1 MQDSCLPFSVFAKGV
16 VVLPAPG
23 AASKDKAS
31 KEGEGSANV
40 AGSRNQALPQGTD
53 PASLKALH
61 EEEIRLGDVGGTTG
75 GYTRPL
81 FELKLMLL
89 HAA

>member
-1 MQDSCLPFSVFAKGV
+1 MHYPFQCLPEA
-16 VVLPAPG
+16 LWCCPAPG
-23 AASKDKAS
+23 EASKDKAAPKDKAS

-61 EEEIRLGDVGGTTG
+61 EEEIRLGDVGGTSGGCTG
-75 GYTRPL
+75 PL
-81 FELKLMLL
+81 FEL
-89 HAA
+89 